1 MFLITPLFNKVATF
15 IHKHPKRLFLFPW
28 FGLIFWYAM
37 LISML
42 AWWGADGRPIWHW
55 LYGWDMTPKQFKDQ
69 YGNVGLIYISDIG
82 ATKMQGVFISLS
94 CTQGIVYCLTVL
106 VWYVIDYTNKDD
118 FLTPSEQKE
127 IDTSD
132 IHDTTDTRDTS
143 FSSSSSSSEEV
154 SDEVKISKTK
164 HFFKFSHHEKNL
176 IFASL
181 ICCCIGSLGIL
192 FCSIFNTRDF
202 HRVHLSM
209 VGVFLAGMAISVI
222 LTGTS
227 FILTGK
233 NQYKREN
240 NTDDHSVGYKIWTKN
255 YYQKMFANTWLIS
268 GIAKLIWVIMAI
280 VWAICF
286 GGVNVNDISAVF
298 EWLLAFWYG
307 IIFVIWSID
316 MYIHRNLSEKNTA

>member
-1 MFLITPLFNKVATF
+1 MFLITPLFNKVATI

-106 VWYVIDYTNKDD
+106 VWYV
-118 FLTPSEQKE
+118 
-127 IDTSD
+127 
-132 IHDTTDTRDTS
+132 
-143 FSSSSSSSEEV
+143 
-154 SDEVKISKTK
+154 SDEVKIGKTK
-164 HFFKFSHHEKNL
+164 HFLKFSHHEKNL

-240 NTDDHSVGYKIWTKN
+240 DADDHSVGYKFWTKN
-255 YYQKMFANTWLIS
+255 YYQKMFANTWLVS

-307 IIFVIWSID
+307 IIFVIWSFD